1 MHPGPVGISVSKAHG
16 DYTMDS
22 SEEGLRDQFRIMQM
36 AAEELAMY
44 RFTDRPKD
52 DGIEIWSVAI
62 MLDFSG
68 TRLPVLRLTEIGY
81 DAIPVRILQGKF
93 YEFASDQPE
102 SPERVKG
109 RSMLSDT
116 HTQGQITLNHQFTE
130 KGFLVPE
137 VGIDHRWG
145 IFNQRCE
152 LAHSESP
159 IPPLSYQLPRG
170 IKYFL
175 SRFVP
180 FSMSSVP

>member
-1 MHPGPVGISVSKAHG
+1 
-16 DYTMDS
+16 
-22 SEEGLRDQFRIMQM
+22 M
-36 AAEELAMY
+36 ATEELAMY

-52 DGIEIWSVAI
+52 DGIKIWSVAI
-62 MLDFSG
+62 VFDFSG
-68 TRLPVLRLTEIGY
+68 TRLPVLRLAEISY
-81 DAIPVRILQGKF
+81 DAILVRILQGKF
-93 YEFASDQPE
+93 YEFTGDQPE
-102 SPERVKG
+102 TPERVKG

-116 HTQGQITLNHQFTE
+116 HPQGRITLNHQLTE
-130 KGFLVPE
+130 KCFLVPE
-137 VGIDHRWG
+137 VGVDDRWG

-180 FSMSSVP
+180 FFMSFVPYIHSNLPKSRVILCNAVIFHKYFHILADRLWR